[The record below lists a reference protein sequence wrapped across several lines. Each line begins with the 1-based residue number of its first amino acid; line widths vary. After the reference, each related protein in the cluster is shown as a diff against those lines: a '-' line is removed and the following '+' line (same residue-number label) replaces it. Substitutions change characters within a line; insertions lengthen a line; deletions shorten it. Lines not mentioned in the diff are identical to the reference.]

1 MLKKLSVRA
10 KILGGYVIALLV
22 CAIMVIL
29 SIVSLQNTRSRY
41 DTILKENTT
50 LVLNMETART
60 STNAIARYIRDMQ
73 MNPNV
78 NSRNQTST
86 RIQELR
92 SDLSEL
98 LPQIESSYDLADGY
112 GDQYVT
118 AVKNWMG
125 VADEIVSQILRG
137 DTEGAATRILNE
149 CTPALNNV
157 AEIARQASSSVQ
169 AEQNQMVED
178 AARYGSYT
186 RNLMII
192 LFVVSLALLIAL
204 SIVISRSI
212 TAPLALMQEV
222 MVGMSKGDLKI
233 PCEYY
238 SKDEIGVTADAVRSC
253 QETLSN
259 IIHDIDEV
267 LDKMSTGDLTV
278 SLTTHF
284 PGDLTRIESS
294 IANLLQRLNDVMT
307 QMRSVGTQVTDG
319 AEQVSSGAQALAQ
332 GSTEQASSVEELSA
346 TLADVAAKSKQNSES
361 ALRVRDLANEAGAAI
376 GRSDAHMKEMVSA
389 MDDISSSS
397 GEIGKIIKTI
407 EDIAF
412 QTNILALNAAVEAA
426 RAGAAGKGFAVVAD
440 EVRNLAAKSAEASK
454 NTARLIEKTISAVDH
469 GASIATETASAL
481 EEAASLAQEAV
492 SHIETI
498 AEAAN
503 QEAEAID
510 QVTVGVDQISAV
522 VQTNSAT
529 SEESAAASQE
539 LSSQAQILDN
549 LLGRFQIGGSD
560 TRFSPAS
567 AMPSASAPLSSSGF
581 GQMDFGDY
589 TAPADTGS
597 PFDKY

>member
-1 MLKKLSVRA
+1 MLKKFSVRT
-10 KILGGYVIALLV
+10 KILGGYVLALFL
-22 CAIMVIL
+22 CAVIMIL
-29 SIVSLQNTRSRY
+29 SVFSLQNTRGRFNQVI
-41 DTILKENTT
+41 DENVA
-50 LVLNMETART
+50 LVTNIQSARV

-73 MNPNV
+73 MNPDAT
-78 NSRNQTST
+78 SRSQTNT
-86 RIQELR
+86 RVQELR
-92 SDLSEL
+92 SDLLDL
-98 LPQIESSYDLADGY
+98 LPKIEAGYDLADGY
-112 GDQYVT
+112 GDQYVA
-118 AVKNWMG
+118 AVENWLN
-125 VADEIVSQILRG
+125 VADQIIDQILRG
-137 DTEGAATRILNE
+137 DTEGAVTRILNE

-157 AEIARQASSSVQ
+157 ASIAVQASTSVWTDM
-169 AEQNQMVED
+169 EQIIAD
-178 AARYGSYT
+178 SGKYADST
-186 RNLMII
+186 RNLMIV
-192 LFVVSLALLIAL
+192 LFVVGLILLILL
-204 SIVISRSI
+204 SIAISRSI
-212 TAPLALMQEV
+212 TAPLAAMQEV
-222 MVGMSKGDLKI
+222 MVSMSKGDLKV

-253 QETLSN
+253 QSTLAN
-259 IIHDIDEV
+259 IVRDIDDV

-278 SLTTHF
+278 SLSTHF
-284 PGDLTRIESS
+284 PGDLSRIESS
-294 IANLLQRLNDVMT
+294 IVNLLQRLNDVMT
-307 QMRSVGTQVTDG
+307 QMRSVGSQVTDG

-346 TLADVAAKSKQNSES
+346 TLSDVAMKSKQNSES
-361 ALRVRDLANEAGAAI
+361 AQQARDLANEAGVAI

-389 MDDISSSS
+389 MEDISSSS

-503 QEAEAID
+503 QEADAID

-549 LLGRFQIGGSD
+549 LLSRFQINSGDS
-560 TRFSPAS
+560 RFSAAPAS
-567 AMPSASAPLSSSGF
+567 PMASASPSL
-581 GQMDFGDY
+581 GQMDFNDY
-589 TAPADTGS
+589 GSTMDSASS